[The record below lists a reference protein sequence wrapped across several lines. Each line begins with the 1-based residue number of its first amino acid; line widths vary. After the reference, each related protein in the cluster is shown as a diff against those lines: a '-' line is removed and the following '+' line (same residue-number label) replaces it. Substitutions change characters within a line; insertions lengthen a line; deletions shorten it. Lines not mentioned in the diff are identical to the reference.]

1 MRRRAWLSVTA
12 LLVAGCVPYAW
23 RHPVQWDARDQIWT
37 AEASQVKVRAA
48 QSQVFETS
56 DRRRTLEAV
65 VATFQD
71 LGFQVEV
78 LDEVLGVVSGKKYT
92 GLERVPFG
100 EDPSYHL
107 YEEDTLVVF
116 SRRNAFRAWGPFR
129 RRSDLVRLTVT
140 VRKRGEGQLVVRAA
154 AQYALQPVEDPE
166 PYRRFFRTLRQALFV
181 DRELSRRD
189 PAKSPA
195 SD

>member
-1 MRRRAWLSVTA
+1 MRRGAWLSLTV
-12 LLVAGCVPYAW
+12 LLLPACVPYAW
-23 RHPVQWDARDQIWT
+23 RHPIQWDAREQIWA
-37 AEASQVKVRAA
+37 AEASQVRVRAA

-56 DRRRTLEAV
+56 DRTRTLEAV

-78 LDEVLGVVSGKKYT
+78 LDEVLGIVSGKKYT
-92 GLERVPFG
+92 GEERTSFLE
-100 EDPSYHL
+100 EPSYHL

-116 SRRNAFRAWGPFR
+116 SRRNAFRTWGPFR

-140 VRKRGEGQLVVRAA
+140 VRERGEGQLVVRAA

-189 PAKSPA
+189 PAGTTA